1 MNTEGRRLAW
11 GPTEVAGLE
20 AAFKW
25 RGFVASV
32 RDGEAKEKCGGGDA
46 GKAGRIE
53 GRDWQAE
60 SAD

>member
-25 RGFVASV
+25 RGFA
-32 RDGEAKEKCGGGDA
+32 GESGMAKLKKNA
-46 GKAGRIE
+46 AAAAQSR
-53 GRDWQAE
+53 
-60 SAD
+60 